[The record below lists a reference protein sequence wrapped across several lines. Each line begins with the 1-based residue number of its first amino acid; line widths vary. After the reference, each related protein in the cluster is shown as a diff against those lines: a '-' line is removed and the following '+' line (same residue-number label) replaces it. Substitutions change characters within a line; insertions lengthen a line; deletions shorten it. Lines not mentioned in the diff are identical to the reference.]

1 MPLITVRNRATSI
14 INDFIKTNNICGKF
28 LIPANICPII
38 PLVFLKNNIKIKFID
53 INLKDLDMDKK
64 LVLEN
69 VKQFDGMLWNNSYG
83 KEVDNSSFFKK
94 CKTIKKQFFI
104 IDDKCLS
111 KPKLSFKKSISSDL
125 ELYSTGYSKYCDLS
139 LGCYELSKK
148 KIKFH
153 PTIYNKNLY
162 DKIIKKFN
170 YSINHKKIFSSKKN
184 NWLESSNGIAIKEY
198 FLNIKEYKKKIKVHK
213 KNINYIY
220 NKILPNEIKIDNKL
234 NNWRYN
240 VLVSQRKILIK
251 KIFKENLFASTHYY
265 PSSKIFQNI
274 KMKNSDYIG
283 NNIVNLF
290 NDLRFD
296 EKMAKKT
303 ALIIKQHFDKF
314 GPLKKIKI

>member
-1 MPLITVRNRATSI
+1 MPVITVRNRATSI

-53 INLKDLDMDKK
+53 INLKGLDMDKK

-83 KEVDNSSFFKK
+83 KEADNSFFFKK
-94 CKTIKKQFFI
+94 CKIINKQFFI

-111 KPKLSFKKSISSDL
+111 KPELSFNKSISSDL
-125 ELYSTGYSKYCDLS
+125 ELYSTGYSKYCDLG
-139 LGCYELSKK
+139 LGGYAISKK
-148 KIKFH
+148 KIKFY
-153 PTIYNKNLY
+153 PTIYHKNLY
-162 DKIIKKFN
+162 DKVIKKFN
-170 YSINHKKIFSSKKN
+170 YSINHKKIFSSKTN
-184 NWLESSNGIAIKEY
+184 NWLESSNNIVTKKY
-198 FLNIKEYKKKIKVHK
+198 FLSIKDYKKKVNVHK
-213 KNINYIY
+213 KKINNIY
-220 NKILPNEIKIDNKL
+220 NQILPNEIKIDKKL

-240 VLVSQRKILIK
+240 ILVPQRKILIK

-296 EKMAKKT
+296 GKMAKKT

-314 GPLKKIKI
+314 GSLKKMKI